1 MGVREGRRPPAC
13 GGPTGEARGGGAE
26 RRRACG
32 PNPAPCSDP
41 KKQHRSQLHPFAD
54 EKRCACP
61 AAAGRPPAAG
71 PRAKPV
77 AAARSAAGP
86 AARIR
91 PPYEPCNRP
100 QKSRTAVTGSCPRTQ
115 QCGFPKRLCGSVL
128 FQRLK
133 DARGLQLGAQQPHQ
147 QVGDHH
153 GKNSVDAA
161 GQHLGGGGDKCRRK
175 GAPAKA
181 QHGDAFADV

>member
-13 GGPTGEARGGGAE
+13 GGPTGEARGGGAD

-91 PPYEPCNRP
+91 PPYEPCSRP
-100 QKSRTAVTGSCPRTQ
+100 QKSRTAVTGSCP
-115 QCGFPKRLCGSVL
+115 P
-128 FQRLK
+128 
-133 DARGLQLGAQQPHQ
+133 
-147 QVGDHH
+147 
-153 GKNSVDAA
+153 DAA
-161 GQHLGGGGDKCRRK
+161 VRFSKAIMRFSAFSAPQRRPRPPAW
-175 GAPAKA
+175 GAAAPPAGWRPPRQKLR
-181 QHGDAFADV
+181 